1 MSRGSIMT
9 ETQIKEE
16 YTKLMVSQ
24 LEAVTA
30 CNYYLDQH
38 IRILLELQK
47 MHEEWKSM
55 NEIENLSEEEQE
67 KNDIA
72 TRSLIVR
79 IESGEELL
87 KLIGRLKDKA
97 QRKCNEINQKVDL
110 FCKRH
115 GIGETQSP
123 NS

>member
-97 QRKCNEINQKVDL
+97 QRKCNEINQKVDW

-115 GIGETQSP
+115 GVGKTDSP
-123 NS
+123 TS